1 MRMMAEDSSAVIRTR
16 YLEILGCTIIG
27 SIGILIVDAIV
38 VRLTYYSDEILVLYP
53 VAVQSLTA
61 SLKIFI
67 RPYEYFIVLAA
78 NKVYLP
84 LWLGASLLCVIGATI
99 LSALACEKLFE
110 RQLPKTGW
118 WILGLA
124 NPLLFYLLSQSGV
137 LSQALFNILLA
148 GAMLAFISEWYGL
161 RGQSYSGWRADHM
174 AVLLNMMAAALL
186 FTKEL
191 ALAAAVVLPAA
202 TALIRFNAR
211 RLSPIFL
218 FSLLLP
224 IGAVSCWIFLKLKF
238 PASQLPGAEGHYSLK
253 LNPITWVEN
262 FITTLA
268 FPITP
273 LPSSFIAFEGLRP
286 LWVVVAL
293 GLVSLF
299 LGVLLRECL
308 RRPKIILPLL
318 VLAGCCAPM
327 ILIKPSEIYSTMIAP
342 FAVSIVLLFTVPR
355 APRLSL
361 AYGLLLYCAS
371 LGNVIIYSYG
381 PDFEPFSLR
390 HLQYSIYDKY
400 YQRDPICPIGKT
412 AHIAWDATASGEYRG
427 AEELLHDA
435 VRGQPVCVR

>member
-1 MRMMAEDSSAVIRTR
+1 MI
-16 YLEILGCTIIG
+16 
-27 SIGILIVDAIV
+27 
-38 VRLTYYSDEILVLYP
+38 
-53 VAVQSLTA
+53 
-61 SLKIFI
+61 
-67 RPYEYFIVLAA
+67 
-78 NKVYLP
+78 
-84 LWLGASLLCVIGATI
+84 
-99 LSALACEKLFE
+99 
-110 RQLPKTGW
+110 
-118 WILGLA
+118 
-124 NPLLFYLLSQSGV
+124 
-137 LSQALFNILLA
+137 
-148 GAMLAFISEWYGL
+148 AFIAEWYRL
-161 RGQSYSGWRADHM
+161 WDPPRRGWRADRL
-174 AVLLNMMAAALL
+174 AVFINIMAAALL

-224 IGAVSCWIFLKLKF
+224 IGAVGCWIYLKF
-238 PASQLPGAEGHYSLK
+238 KFPGSQLPGAEGHYSLK
-253 LNPITWVEN
+253 LNPITWAEN

-273 LPSSFIAFEGLRP
+273 LPSSFIAFAGLRP
-286 LWVVVAL
+286 LWVAVAL
-293 GLVSLF
+293 GSVSLF
-299 LGVLLRECL
+299 LAGLLREFL

-318 VLAGCCAPM
+318 VLAGCCTPM

-342 FAVSIVLLFTVPR
+342 FAVSIVLLFTVR
-355 APRLSL
+355 KAPRLSL

-381 PDFEPFSLR
+381 PDFEPFRLQ

-400 YQRDPICPIGKT
+400 YQREPICPIGKT

-427 AEELLHDA
+427 AEELLHGV